1 MKRFLASLCL
11 FITLSFV
18 STSVFAS
25 TFIVSQ
31 WQLGSGCQGV
41 YGSLEAVNSACKG
54 QSIGRGNVITYV
66 RLSRQDLYCNFKT
79 SSGGN
84 SSTSCGFF
92 RSNGSCPDGQKFNSS
107 GKCAEPEE
115 EYCDT
120 AAGQNALSSAISACI
135 SNPPVGYENTHT
147 YSCSNDAKAILGGC
161 NSKPIDKPCT
171 GDACGGSGSGGDGGN
186 TGGGSS
192 GGDGGSSSGGG
203 SSGGDGS
210 GNGDG
215 NKGEKGDKGDNGDT
229 GEAGKDGVDGIDGE
243 KGTDGI
249 DGINGKD
256 GINGADGRDG
266 VDGLNGSNGRD
277 GVDGERGASGKNG
290 IDGINGLNAEPADL
304 RPVLNSISSLKS
316 FNASEF
322 NSAAASRRNLSSS
335 LDSISAL
342 TSGLGGNIDAL
353 KVSNKNALSDVK
365 NATDSL
371 GAKADEQTAYQKII
385 ADKMAELN
393 DSFGVGIP
401 ELDKKSERNNQL
413 LDDIKAM
420 TAKNNTDLT
429 DANKAQLDKAF
440 AQFDETKKQTDLLAN
455 IKELTAELGDNSVT
469 DNELKSVNDKLAQM
483 NNQLGSGNNKLDAI
497 NETLIVNESQSSKR
511 TDQLLAALANSDAQ
525 GESRWRE
532 LRDQYKQ
539 GNDDLIDAVGAIGDG
554 IEGAIGEQ
562 TDRLLETGLTSGG
575 VNGTASTSTGIV
587 EGVMD
592 DVIDS
597 AVEVIGSGADA
608 LEVNAGTLDFVGAYY
623 DDLVGITGDCNGL
636 SFGPLKVSC
645 AQVNRFK
652 EYFGFILYFLTAF
665 TLFDILFTGIV
676 PDPKRAGL

>member
-1 MKRFLASLCL
+1 MKRFFIPLFFILFSASSLADTYYVTSTKECNGRYDTLSAVKSCVIGSKGGGRSSSTWYTFTGVYVLASTINANTSKGRNTRIGSFTRDTKFCGSSKAKEQESSARSQCL
-11 FITLSFV
+11 NGTPVDYEAKFS
-18 STSVFAS
+18 AS
-25 TFIVSQ
+25 CSE
-31 WQLGSGCQGV
+31 SDKH
-41 YGSLEAVNSACKG
+41 VN
-54 QSIGRGNVITYV
+54 
-66 RLSRQDLYCNFKT
+66 
-79 SSGGN
+79 
-84 SSTSCGFF
+84 TSC
-92 RSNGSCPDGQKFNSS
+92 N
-107 GKCAEPEE
+107 
-115 EYCDT
+115 YT
-120 AAGQNALSSAISACI
+120 
-135 SNPPVGYENTHT
+135 
-147 YSCSNDAKAILGGC
+147 
-161 NSKPIDKPCT
+161 PIDKGCV
-171 GDACGGSGSGGDGGN
+171 GDACGGSGSGGDGDGGN

-210 GNGDG
+210 GSGDG
-215 NKGEKGDKGDNGDT
+215 NKGEKGDKGDKGDT
-229 GEAGKDGVDGIDGE
+229 GDAGKDGVDGIDGE

-316 FNASEF
+316 FNANEF

-413 LDDIKAM
+413 LDDIKTM

-539 GNDDLIDAVGAIGDG
+539 GNDDLIDAVGGIGDG

-597 AVEVIGSGADA
+597 AVEVIGSGGDA

>member
-1 MKRFLASLCL
+1 MCRLLIVFVL
-11 FITLSFV
+11 FF
-18 STSVFAS
+18 
-25 TFIVSQ
+25 
-31 WQLGSGCQGV
+31 
-41 YGSLEAVNSACKG
+41 GSLHSFAGVVAVNGQYPCNVEMPSAGALG
-54 QSIGRGNVITYV
+54 QCYV
-66 RLSRQDLYCNFKT
+66 DRVRVFGSRVLGFTRDSNKSLRLKLENGQRPWLYFSGQDDA
-79 SSGGN
+79 
-84 SSTSCGFF
+84 
-92 RSNGSCPDGQKFNSS
+92 P
-107 GKCAEPEE
+107 EPEDK
-115 EYCDT
+115 YCDT
-120 AAGQNALSSAISACI
+120 AAGKGALSSAISACMD
-135 SNPPVGYENTHT
+135 NPPMGYENTHS
-147 YSCSNDAKAILGGC
+147 YSCSNQAKAILGGC

-171 GDACGGSGSGGDGGN
+171 GDACSGSGGDGDSGDGGDGGSSS
-186 TGGGSS
+186 GGGSS

-210 GNGDG
+210 GNGGG
-215 NKGEKGDKGDNGDT
+215 NKGEKGDKGDKGDT
-229 GEAGKDGVDGIDGE
+229 GEAGKDGIDGE

-290 IDGINGLNAEPADL
+290 IDGVNGLNAEPADL

-371 GAKADEQTAYQKII
+371 GAKSDEQTAYQKII

-413 LDDIKAM
+413 LDDIKKM
-420 TAKNNTDLT
+420 TETNADVLT
-429 DANKAQLDKAF
+429 AENQAQLDKAF
-440 AQFDETKKQTDLLAN
+440 AQFDETKKQTDLLSN

-483 NNQLGSGNNKLDAI
+483 NNQLSSSNNKLDSI
-497 NETLIVNESQSSKR
+497 DKTLSDNDKKDDSR
-511 TDQLLAALANSDAQ
+511 TAQLLAGLANNNAQ

-532 LRDQYKQ
+532 MRDQYKQ
-539 GNDDLIDAVGAIGDG
+539 GNDDLIDAVGGV
-554 IEGAIGEQ
+554 EGAIDEQ
-562 TDRLLETGLTSGG
+562 TDRLLETGLTAGG
-575 VNGTASTSTGIV
+575 VNGTANKSNGIV
-587 EGVMD
+587 DGIMD
-592 DVIDS
+592 D
-597 AVEVIGSGADA
+597 ALGQYVEAIESSTDDIA
-608 LEVNAGTLDFVGAYY
+608 LNESSFSVLQDRFNA
-623 DDLVGITGDCNGL
+623 LVGVNSTCVSMKFGMLNITCEASD
-636 SFGPLKVSC
+636 
-645 AQVNRFK
+645 RFK
-652 EYFGFILYFLTAF
+652 QYFGFILYFLTML
-665 TLFDILFTGIV
+665 TLYDILFTGIT
-676 PDPKRAGL
+676 PDPARAPGRKRF

>member
-1 MKRFLASLCL
+1 GEEL
-11 FITLSFV
+11 
-18 STSVFAS
+18 
-25 TFIVSQ
+25 
-31 WQLGSGCQGV
+31 
-41 YGSLEAVNSACKG
+41 N
-54 QSIGRGNVITYV
+54 
-66 RLSRQDLYCNFKT
+66 
-79 SSGGN
+79 SGG
-84 SSTSCGFF
+84 TCG
-92 RSNGSCPDGQKFNSS
+92 
-107 GKCAEPEE
+107 EPESK
-115 EYCDT
+115 YCDT
-120 AAGQNALSSAISACI
+120 ASGQNALSNAISACI
-135 SNPPVGYENTHT
+135 DNPPVGYKNTHS
-147 YSCSNDAKAILGGC
+147 YSCSNQAKAILGGC
-161 NSKPIDKPCT
+161 DSVPINKPCT
-171 GDACGGSGSGGDGGN
+171 GDACGGGSGTGGDGGN

-192 GGDGGSSSGGG
+192 GGGSSSGGG
-203 SSGGDGS
+203 TSGGDGS
-210 GNGDG
+210 
-215 NKGEKGDKGDNGDT
+215 KGEKGDKGDKGDT
-229 GEAGKDGVDGIDGE
+229 GEAGKDGKDGKDGVDGIDGE

-256 GINGADGRDG
+256 GINGTDGRDG
-266 VDGLNGSNGRD
+266 IDGTNGSNGVNGLD
-277 GVDGERGASGKNG
+277 GKRGASGK
-290 IDGINGLNAEPADL
+290 DGINGLNGKDAEPADL
-304 RPVLNSISSLKS
+304 RPVLNSISSLKG

-353 KVSNKNALSDVK
+353 KTSNKNALSDIK
-365 NATDSL
+365 NTADSL
-371 GAKADEQTAYQKII
+371 GAKSDEQTAYQKII
-385 ADKMAELN
+385 AGKMAELS

-401 ELDKKSERNNQL
+401 ELDKKSERNNNL
-413 LDDIKAM
+413 LDDIKRL
-420 TAKNNTDLT
+420 TQTNTDELT
-429 DANKAQLDKAF
+429 AANKAQLDKAF

-455 IKELTAELGDNSVT
+455 IEQLTAGLGDNSVT

-539 GNDDLIDAVGAIGDG
+539 GNDDLVDAVGGVGDG

-592 DVIDS
+592 GVIDS
-597 AVEVIGSGADA
+597 AVEVIGSGGDA